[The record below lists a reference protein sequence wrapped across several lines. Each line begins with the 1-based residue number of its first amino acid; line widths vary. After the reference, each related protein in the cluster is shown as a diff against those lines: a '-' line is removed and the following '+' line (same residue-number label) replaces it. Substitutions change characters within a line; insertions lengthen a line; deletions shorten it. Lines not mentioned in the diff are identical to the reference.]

1 MAADSRG
8 NIPAM
13 RATRRPPAGRW
24 LVATDLDGT
33 LLDHETYSFEPAR
46 PALAL
51 LAERSIPLVLVTSKT
66 RAEAEAIAAE
76 IGTPPLL
83 VIENGGAVVVPEGA
97 GTRTIG
103 LGVPY
108 PRLVDALDAIAAET
122 GASVRGFSSL
132 SRREVEELTGLRGAA
147 AERARVRGFDE
158 PFLVSD
164 PGVVPALEK
173 AAARRGLAVT
183 RGGRFHHLVG
193 AATDK
198 GRALRALLSLPVAGG
213 EGVVTVGLGDAANDL
228 PLLQVVDRPVI
239 VPRPNGAPDAVLAA
253 ALPEAERAPAPGP
266 AGWNAAVLAILSGE
280 RLSPGPP

>member
-1 MAADSRG
+1 MSG
-8 NIPAM
+8 SSGS
-13 RATRRPPAGRW
+13 PAGRW

-66 RAEAEAIAAE
+66 RAEAAAVAAE

-83 VIENGGAVVVPEGA
+83 IVENGGAVVVPEGG

-108 PRLVDALDAIAAET
+108 PRLVEALDAIAAET

-132 SRREVEELTGLRGAA
+132 SRREVEDLTGLRGAA

-193 AATDK
+193 AGTDK
-198 GRALRALLSLPVAGG
+198 GRALRALLRLPVAGG

-228 PLLQVVDRPVI
+228 PLLRAVDRPVI
-239 VPRPNGAPDAVLAA
+239 VPRPSGVEDAVLAA
-253 ALPEAERAPAPGP
+253 GLPGAERAPAPGP
-266 AGWNAAVLAILSGE
+266 AGWNVAVLAILSGE
-280 RLSPGPP
+280 RLSSAPP

>member
-1 MAADSRG
+1 MSG
-8 NIPAM
+8 SSGSPA
-13 RATRRPPAGRW
+13 RW

-33 LLDHETYSFEPAR
+33 LLDHETYSFEAAR

-66 RAEAEAIAAE
+66 RAEAEAIAAL

-83 VIENGGAVVVPEGA
+83 VVENGGAVVVPEGSV

-108 PRLVDALDAIAAET
+108 PRLVEALDAIALEA

-132 SRREVEELTGLRGAA
+132 SRREVEDLTGLRGAA

-193 AATDK
+193 AGTDK
-198 GRALRALLSLPVAGG
+198 GRALRALLRLPGAGG

-228 PLLQVVDRPVI
+228 SLLQAVDRPVI

-253 ALPEAERAPAPGP
+253 ELPGAETAPAPGP

-280 RLSPGPP
+280 RLSPGPR